1 MDLIR
6 NDCNNDDYAMN
17 RLTTDQVYDKLY
29 IKDYKIVLPKSW
41 ETLGSAR
48 ILVYIRDD
56 LKAVQLYPQDPSYDH
71 IQNITLEIGFGKSK
85 THYCNMFYR
94 EWTSCRTGRRDMVS
108 QVSELEA
115 LLDVWRN
122 CTNDP
127 NNKDFLAL
135 GDMNLCALKWDNQ
148 NYEYKDLN

>member
-1 MDLIR
+1 M
-6 NDCNNDDYAMN
+6 
-17 RLTTDQVYDKLY
+17 
-29 IKDYKIVLPKSW
+29 LPKSW

-48 ILVYIRDD
+48 ILVYVRDD
-56 LKAVQLYPQDPSYDH
+56 LKAVQLHPQNPSYDH

-115 LLDVWRN
+115 LIEVWRN

-127 NNKDFLAL
+127 NDIDFIAM
-135 GDMNLCALKWDNQ
+135 GDMNLCALKWDTQ
-148 NYEYKDLN
+148 NYEYKDLANKLKDFMNEEDCFQAVNDY